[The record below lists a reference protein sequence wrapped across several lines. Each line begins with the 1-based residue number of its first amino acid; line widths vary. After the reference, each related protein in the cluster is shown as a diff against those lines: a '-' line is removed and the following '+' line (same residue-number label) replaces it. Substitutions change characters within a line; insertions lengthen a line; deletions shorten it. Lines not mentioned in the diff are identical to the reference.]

1 MVDERT
7 IELARRLEEDDERLA
22 AALATVAELHG
33 VVAGI
38 RARAAVLADVIAS
51 APERRAAADVTIVE
65 AGRELERRRDETAR
79 AEAELAEAERS
90 RDERRLASAQRAL
103 ERARE
108 SLAAGERRVERVTD
122 ARAGL
127 ERELAEAEAAI
138 PVLEDEARAVSRRLA
153 DVPRI
158 SQTGLEQP
166 GPGLDGV
173 DDWASRVAAAL
184 LVVRSGLDTERE
196 RLIREANE
204 LAASVLGDGDVG
216 TSVALV
222 RSRLERALA

>member
-38 RARAAVLADVIAS
+38 RERAAVLADVIAS
-51 APERRAAADVTIVE
+51 APERRAAAEVTIAE
-65 AGRELERRRDETAR
+65 AGRELDRRRDEAAR
-79 AEAELAEAERS
+79 AEQELAEAERS

-103 ERARE
+103 ERSRE

-158 SQTGLEQP
+158 SQTGLEPP

-173 DDWASRVAAAL
+173 DEWASRVAAAL